1 MNTRGRII
9 VGLCGVLPGLL
20 VLVSQTHADE
30 TLVTKPSHYTVAET
44 IDRIERLSPTRECVC
59 SLASIMR
66 TRRGRSGWKCL
77 LRSY

>member
-30 TLVTKPSHYTVAET
+30 TLVTKPSV
-44 IDRIERLSPTRECVC
+44 
-59 SLASIMR
+59 
-66 TRRGRSGWKCL
+66 
-77 LRSY
+77 SYH